1 MPVLLIYH
9 RFLPQGSSSTHL
21 PLLILPQVQLV
32 VETTKIHGLERK
44 QRSDPWLHVQKGS
57 KEESVGSQSN
67 RVGKLSSGSGTSIYG

>member
-1 MPVLLIYH
+1 MGRASSFCSPSSGVPVLLIYH

-32 VETTKIHGLERK
+32 VETTKIHVLERK

-57 KEESVGSQSN
+57 KEESVGES
-67 RVGKLSSGSGTSIYG
+67 V